1 MQRAGV
7 PLDERYVRMGP
18 DQVGEHGAHA
28 RWSAMYAAR
37 VLKDPVIEDLVL
49 KHHCPDTSQYT
60 RFATIVQEADHL
72 SSAIDRKER
81 EGGDKGEVLKEPL
94 KSLFPMIRLKDRQ
107 GNAEAR
113 VYPLKP
119 LAIGDAA
126 FPVRARELGLWNLSD
141 AYKELWKLF
150 ERESEQLLPDPPVL
164 TVLSLLRK
172 YTAAIPSAVY
182 VNEPDVPL
190 YDHAKTTAA
199 IAHCL
204 LEGEEQE
211 PFLFIEG
218 DLSGIQKFIFS
229 TVIPEQARKGTAK
242 RLRGRSFWLSLLM
255 DAMASEIVKEC
266 GLFEPSVLWNT
277 GGHFLILAPNTKKN
291 RDKVAYLSRKVN
303 ELLLRRWKGSLSVT
317 LVALPVGR
325 DGIRQFSAA
334 LRRIAVLA
342 AEKKRQKF
350 IECDLFFGPEGTEEP
365 LSEFCPVCG
374 APGGAVD
381 CAECSRF
388 TEIGT
393 KIARARALIK
403 GKGLPITFEGI
414 GLSACYDL
422 VPAAPSVHSGEVHA
436 INTADIPVNHPG
448 GGGFLFMA
456 NTMPMDGREM
466 LTFGEMAQLSQGAPR
481 LGYLKADVDNL
492 GKIFAEGFP
501 ENDRTISRA
510 HTISSQLQYFFAGH
524 INRLCGDHVVYR
536 DLCAACMPKGSP
548 VRITVGE
555 EDEGSREQKTY
566 FAHPG
571 PCKAC
576 RERHTVQKFY
586 ITYSGGDDLLVIGP
600 WDATIRLASSL
611 DREFRRFTCENPD
624 ITLSAGLAVVS
635 PRLPVARAVEMAD
648 GLLEKAKSVTG
659 KNHVAVFDEC
669 LAWREGSGEAGLSS
683 LINVADRLIVAVES
697 RVVPKNMLYSFLM
710 AWNQTFARVDT
721 HAFEDL
727 SFDDQRRVRLER
739 KRYLPHLKYMMK
751 RNIRDEVRR
760 REVEE
765 MIVPVF
771 PWIKLPVYWTSL
783 ASRRDQKVN
792 GE

>member
-1 MQRAGV
+1 
-7 PLDERYVRMGP
+7 
-18 DQVGEHGAHA
+18 
-28 RWSAMYAAR
+28 MYAAR
-37 VLKDPVIEDLVL
+37 VLKDPAIGDLVL
-49 KHHCPDTSQYT
+49 SHHRPETSQYQK
-60 RFATIVQEADHL
+60 FATIVQEADHL

-81 EGGDKGEVLKEPL
+81 ESGDKGEVLKEPL
-94 KSLFPMIRLKDRQ
+94 RSLFPMVRLGERHGKT
-107 GNAEAR
+107 EAR
-113 VYPLKP
+113 WYPLKP
-119 LAIGDAA
+119 LTIGDAA
-126 FPVRARELGLWNLSD
+126 FPVRTRELGLWNLSD

-150 ERESEQLLPDPPVL
+150 ERESEQLPSDPPIL

-204 LEGEEQE
+204 LQGEEKE

-218 DLSGIQKFIFS
+218 DLSGIQRFIFS

-242 RLRGRSFWLSLLM
+242 RLRGRSFWLSLFM
-255 DAMASEIVKEC
+255 DAVASEIIKEC
-266 GLFEPSVLWNT
+266 GLFEPAVLWNT
-277 GGHFLILAPNTKKN
+277 GGHFLVLAPNTTKN
-291 RDKVAYLSRKVN
+291 REKVAFLSRKVN
-303 ELLLRRWKGSLSVT
+303 ELLLRRWKGTLSVT

-334 LRRIAVLA
+334 VGRIAVLA

-350 IECDLFFGPEGTEEP
+350 LECGLRFGPEGVEEP
-365 LSEFCPVCG
+365 LSGFCPVCG
-374 APGGAVD
+374 APGDAVN
-381 CAECSRF
+381 CAECARF
-388 TEIGT
+388 LEIGT
-393 KIARARALIK
+393 KIARARSLIK
-403 GKGLPITFEGI
+403 GEGLPISFRDL
-414 GLSACYDL
+414 GLGACYDL
-422 VPAAPSVHSGEVHA
+422 LPAAPSYHAGEIYA
-436 INTADIPVNHPG
+436 INTADIPVKHPG

-456 NTMPMDGREM
+456 NTVPMDGGEI
-466 LTFGEMAQLSQGAPR
+466 LTFSEMAQLSQGTPR

-492 GKIFAEGFP
+492 GKIFAMGFP
-501 ENDRTISRA
+501 ETERTISRV

-548 VRITVGE
+548 IRITGDE
-555 EDEGSREQKTY
+555 EDEGQREEKTY
-566 FAHPG
+566 YSHPG

-600 WDATIRLASSL
+600 WDAAIRLASSL
-611 DREFRRFTCENPD
+611 YVEFRRFTCENPD
-624 ITLSAGLAVVS
+624 ITLSAGVAVVS
-635 PRLPVARAVEMAD
+635 PRLPVARAVKMAD
-648 GLLEKAKSVTG
+648 SLLDEAKSVTG
-659 KNHVAVFDEC
+659 KDHVAVFDEC

-683 LINVADRLIVAVES
+683 LIGVSDKMIGAVED
-697 RVVPKNMLYSFLM
+697 RVIPKNMLYSFLM
-710 AWNQTFARVDT
+710 AWNQTFARADT
-721 HAFEDL
+721 RAFDDL

-739 KRYLPHLKYMMK
+739 KRYLPHLKYMMT
-751 RNIRDEVRR
+751 RNIRDEKKR

-765 MIVPVF
+765 MVIPIF
-771 PWIKLPVYWTSL
+771 PWIRLPVYWTSL
-783 ASRRDQKVN
+783 ASRKSQKVN